1 MWWQYLI
8 VYGLGVLS
16 GIFLFYISLGMILY
30 AMWLNYIYGGKELSF
45 KQVIEIILR
54 SFL

>member
-16 GIFLFYISLGMILY
+16 GMFLFYISLTLIFYMGFM
-30 AMWLNYIYGGKELSF
+30 NYIYGGKELTF